1 MRSMAGSRT
10 RASEAALDLGAVE
23 LRDRLAA
30 GALKVADLAEA
41 AIARIEATE
50 PELRAWAWFEPEF
63 VRAQARALDAH
74 RATGRPIAG
83 SILGANFRTGLQI
96 CRCPTGSWRAR
107 SM

>member
-1 MRSMAGSRT
+1 MAGSRT

-74 RATGRPIAG
+74 RATGRPIA
-83 SILGANFRTGLQI
+83 
-96 CRCPTGSWRAR
+96 PTGESSPASGRNASR
-107 SM
+107 SGSPSSSA